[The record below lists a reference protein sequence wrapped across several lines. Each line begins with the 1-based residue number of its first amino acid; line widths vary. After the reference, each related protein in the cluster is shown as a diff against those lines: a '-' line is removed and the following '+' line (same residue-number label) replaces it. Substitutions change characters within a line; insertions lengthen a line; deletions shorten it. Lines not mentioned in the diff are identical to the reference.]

1 MNVGISPLESVMV
14 LMYAF
19 VCVCARM
26 HVHAHRPKFDAK
38 CLLQLFHIS
47 FKTEYLSELETHWH
61 VYDWLAHLRDS
72 LVSAAMALKLWTCL
86 AISSCLH
93 RCWGSEIRTTCL

>member
-1 MNVGISPLESVMV
+1 
-14 LMYAF
+14 
-19 VCVCARM
+19 M

-61 VYDWLAHLRDS
+61 VYDWLANLRDS
-72 LVSAAMALKLWTCL
+72 LVSA
-86 AISSCLH
+86 SH
-93 RCWGSEIRTTCL
+93 FPVGSHFADTLQLLRPMDLT